1 LLKFVNLLYNKNI
14 EYINIYL
21 DTNKIKNINYKM
33 NKPYSFSKSIKDK
46 EQKLLNYY
54 KKISTIELP
63 KITIIP
69 KKKKVTK
76 KNMSRDGLKEDR
88 KEDSKDNTIVENH
101 IKSEKDEKDE
111 KKLTKK
117 IIVIIDY

>member
-117 IIVIIDY
+117 RIVIMDD